1 MDIKEALGSFTPII
15 SIPFPKGFSIS
26 LFGVETNAL
35 VINESILVS
44 WVVMAI
50 LIILS
55 LLFTRKLQQIPRGSQ
70 VFLEALVDFLNTFA
84 REHFGKK
91 APVYGPYIG
100 TIFLFLFLANSIP
113 ALSPLAIGALHI
125 EPPFTIKPPTRDINV
140 TAAFALLTILIV
152 LIGGLRAQGFR
163 GWGKRLLAP
172 TPMMLPFNLL
182 EYVIRPLSLALRLFG
197 NMLGGF
203 IIMLLVE
210 GALPIPF
217 VVPAFLSLYFDL
229 FDGLIQAVVFTFLS
243 SLFIAEAVAEAE
255 DTTVKST
262 VNPK

>member
-1 MDIKEALGSFTPII
+1 MDIKTALGTFEPLI
-15 SIPFPKGFSIS
+15 SISFPEGFSIS
-26 LFGVETNAL
+26 LFGVEVTAL

-50 LIILS
+50 LIIASVVL
-55 LLFTRKLQQIPRGSQ
+55 TRNLQQIPRGVQ
-70 VFLEALVDFLNTFA
+70 VFLEAAVDFLNTFA
-84 REHFGKK
+84 QEHFGKK
-91 APVYGPYIG
+91 AAVYGPYIG

-163 GWGKRLLAP
+163 GWCKQLISP

-182 EYVIRPLSLALRLFG
+182 EYLIRPLSLCLRLFG
-197 NMLGGF
+197 NMLGGY

-210 GALPIPF
+210 GALPIPL

-229 FDGLIQAVVFTFLS
+229 FDGLIQAVVFTFLT
-243 SLFIAEAVAEAE
+243 SLFIAEAVEAAH
-255 DTTVKST
+255 TA
-262 VNPK
+262 